1 MSVIKSGQGLFVVD
15 DEKVKLAKKHLMNAK
30 LRELR
35 LRHIEEAVKAK
46 AIRKRFRAPVD
57 ALNHLV
63 EIGIANRAEL
73 DKILDE
79 VDLEFKLTQTSA
91 RQVVKKQRE
100 ANRRN
105 VTKSRMRNDLFKK
118 VMSLRLQKMLSSE
131 ECTVLLEKEKLLHF
145 DKWMEFVQGC
155 GPKAGRPTFW
165 TYYTP
170 VLLAEYKRL
179 LEEKG
184 YDSEAIIE
192 GFATLV
198 DGNP

>member
-1 MSVIKSGQGLFVVD
+1 MSVIESGQGLFVVD

-30 LRELR
+30 LRDLR
-35 LRHIEEAVKAK
+35 LRHIEEAVKSK
-46 AIRKRFRAPVD
+46 SIRKRFRAPVD

-63 EIGIANRAEL
+63 EIGIANRAAL

-79 VDLEFKLTQTSA
+79 ADMEFKLTRASA

-100 ANRRN
+100 ANRQN

-118 VMSLRLQKMLSSE
+118 VMSLKLRKMLSSE
-131 ECTVLLEKEKLLHF
+131 ECTVLLEKEKLAHF
-145 DKWMEFVQGC
+145 DEWMKFMQSGY
-155 GPKAGRPTFW
+155 PKAGRPTFW

-192 GFATLV
+192 GYAALV
-198 DGNP
+198 DSNP